1 MHGRLG
7 FPGES
12 SYIYNVERLSTT
24 FKNKRLCQKLKKL
37 EKLLEKEMLN
47 SL

>member
-1 MHGRLG
+1 MRGKLG

-12 SYIYNVERLSTT
+12 SYIHHVEQLSTT